1 VSEEKEPAGAQA
13 EARATANRLRVGLSA
28 FRRRT
33 HEAAINGDLTAPQ
46 LTALSRLDRLGPL
59 TTAELARREQITPQ
73 AMGAT
78 IASLEQ
84 RGLVAR
90 SADAADA
97 RRSILSLTPAGTDA
111 IHSGRS
117 ALSDK
122 IAAALARSFTS
133 DEIAVLDAAAPL
145 IERLSE
151 LLLPPSQHLETLM
164 PASSSEATLSGPAS
178 GTAGESPFSWQFTT
192 PLFIGS
198 ALNPVNSSLIATAL
212 LPIAHGLGVP
222 LGQTTALVTALYLA
236 SAIAQPTAGKAAEV
250 FGPRRVF
257 IAGIIGVAIGGLV
270 GGFAQDL
277 LTLLVSRVLIG
288 LGTSCAYPTAMLL
301 IRHRARDAGLDKPPG
316 GVLGGLQ
323 IAGTATASLGLPVGG
338 ILVGSLGWRSVFF
351 INVPVALI
359 ALVTTLAWV
368 PADGP
373 LPRPLRARDVAS
385 RLDLAGIAGFAA
397 AMIALLL
404 FLFGLPTLHWYL
416 LAISLVLWAALVLW
430 ELRAATPFLDI
441 RLLVSNKALTSTYL
455 RLGLLLLC
463 VYLVLYGI
471 TQWIEAVRGLNET
484 EAGLVLLPMTLVT
497 GLVVAPVSR
506 RNLVRGPIIAA
517 AFTCL
522 IASAG
527 LLLLTGTVSIAVIV
541 IITIIFGVAMGFGV
555 SGNQTALYSQAPP
568 EHLGTASGLS
578 RTFGY
583 VGSIASSAITG
594 VVFHTSVTN
603 SGVHLI
609 AWIMIGVSV
618 VLVALSVAD
627 RTLRAK
633 TPTS

>member
-1 VSEEKEPAGAQA
+1 
-13 EARATANRLRVGLSA
+13 
-28 FRRRT
+28 
-33 HEAAINGDLTAPQ
+33 
-46 LTALSRLDRLGPL
+46 
-59 TTAELARREQITPQ
+59 
-73 AMGAT
+73 
-78 IASLEQ
+78 
-84 RGLVAR
+84 
-90 SADAADA
+90 
-97 RRSILSLTPAGTDA
+97 
-111 IHSGRS
+111 
-117 ALSDK
+117 
-122 IAAALARSFTS
+122 
-133 DEIAVLDAAAPL
+133 
-145 IERLSE
+145 
-151 LLLPPSQHLETLM
+151 M

-178 GTAGESPFSWQFTT
+178 GTPGESPFSWKFTT

-222 LGQTTALVTALYLA
+222 LGQTAALVTALYLA

-301 IRHRARDAGLDKPPG
+301 IRHRARDAGLDRPPG

-338 ILVGSLGWRSVFF
+338 ILVGSQ
-351 INVPVALI
+351 
-359 ALVTTLAWV
+359 
-368 PADGP
+368 
-373 LPRPLRARDVAS
+373 
-385 RLDLAGIAGFAA
+385 
-397 AMIALLL
+397 
-404 FLFGLPTLHWYL
+404 
-416 LAISLVLWAALVLW
+416 
-430 ELRAATPFLDI
+430 
-441 RLLVSNKALTSTYL
+441 
-455 RLGLLLLC
+455 GLLLLC

-568 EHLGTASGLS
+568 EQLGTASGLS

-594 VVFHTSVTN
+594 VVFHSSVTN

-633 TPTS
+633 TPAT